1 MSYLFT
7 DIKKLY
13 QNKLVILALA
23 ILLVASV
30 IDPLTMRQ
38 EYAQFGNPFMWWL
51 FMNRGAGSTIYNAL
65 RWLFPVLLTG
75 LVFFDEK
82 ETTIY
87 GVLITK
93 KRRSTYFVSKTV
105 SLFIVA
111 FVSLLCL
118 FLLNLLLVYIA
129 CPSTMAIEEYLI
141 PKAGTFA
148 AYFFLKSPLGMALF
162 YNVLHALA
170 MALLAVLYLGIHMIM
185 KPKNKY
191 LAFILP
197 PLLMYVL
204 NYVTEI
210 VIGAEYCLTYIL
222 QPVAASAGTT
232 IVSGSNL
239 IVIFTTLVLIDMVCL
254 FVGSGRN
261 RDIV

>member
-1 MSYLFT
+1 MAYLFT

-13 QNKLVILALA
+13 RNRLVILALS
-23 ILLVASV
+23 ILLIVSI
-30 IDPLTMRQ
+30 IDPITMRQ

-51 FMNRGAGSTIYNAL
+51 FMNRGTGSTIYNTL
-65 RWLFPVLLTG
+65 RWFFPVLLTG
-75 LVFFDEK
+75 LVFFDERK
-82 ETTIY
+82 TAIY

-93 KRRSTYFVSKTV
+93 KKRSTYFMSKIISV
-105 SLFIVA
+105 FIVT

-129 CPSTMAIEEYLI
+129 CPSTMEIEEYLI
-141 PKAGTFA
+141 PKAGTYA
-148 AYFFLKSPLGMALF
+148 AYFFSKSPLCMALV

-197 PLLMYVL
+197 PLLMYAL
-204 NYVTEI
+204 NYVTQI
-210 VIGAEYCLTYIL
+210 AIGAEYSLTYIL
-222 QPVAASAGTT
+222 QPVAASAGSIITSSSPLI
-232 IVSGSNL
+232 IVFATL
-239 IVIFTTLVLIDMVCL
+239 ILIDIV
-254 FVGSGRN
+254 FIFIGSERN